1 MIDEL
6 GQMGVGGKTGSG
18 RHKLPRE
25 GWPSPLAF
33 VLYLGIYYIGE
44 ANIIWVGQILYGWGK
59 YYMGGANI
67 RHGWGKY

>member
-33 VLYLGIYYIGE
+33 VLDLGIYHIGE
-44 ANIIWVGQILYGWGK
+44 ANITWVGQILD
-59 YYMGGANI
+59 MGGSNI
-67 RHGWGKY
+67 RHGQGRYKIWAG